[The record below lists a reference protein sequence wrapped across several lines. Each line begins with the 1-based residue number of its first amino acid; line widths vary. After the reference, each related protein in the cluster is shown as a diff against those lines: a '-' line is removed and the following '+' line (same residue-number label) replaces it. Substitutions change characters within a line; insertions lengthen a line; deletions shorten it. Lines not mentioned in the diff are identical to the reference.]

1 MKFHFWVFAFLLLF
15 SQGNSSCYADPCSIK
30 QMLSGFFTSE
40 DDRSK
45 KAYEKL
51 TEISHSKMIDRT
63 LSDSNSAFH
72 QMYDAIRNYRTE
84 KGEQAMRFY
93 DDQFEIN
100 GLIYSDKN
108 SMVVEI
114 HSILISDLEAG
125 ANPKGANTSFYKF
138 AGSLFRGIEKN
149 AEHFPRQFE
158 SVSIVG
164 VGIKNARLRQ
174 VLDKFGFKAGG
185 LPNKIAKKING
196 LSWEVK
202 IPIKHP

>member
-1 MKFHFWVFAFLLLF
+1 MKFYFWIFVFLIQIT
-15 SQGNSSCYADPCSIK
+15 QGHSSCYADPCSIK
-30 QMLSGFFTSE
+30 QIMSGLFSSE
-40 DDRSK
+40 DARSK

-63 LSDSNSAFH
+63 LSESNSAFH
-72 QMYDAIRNYRTE
+72 QMVDAIKNYRIE
-84 KGEQAMRFY
+84 NGEQAMRFY

-100 GLIYSDKN
+100 GLLYTDKK
-108 SMVVEI
+108 SLVVEI
-114 HSILISDLEAG
+114 HSILISDLEPG
-125 ANPKGANTSFYKF
+125 ANPKGVNTSFYKF
-138 AGSLFRGIEKN
+138 AGSMFRGIEKN
-149 AEHFPRQFE
+149 AEHFPHQFE

-185 LPNKIAKKING
+185 LPNRVAKKING